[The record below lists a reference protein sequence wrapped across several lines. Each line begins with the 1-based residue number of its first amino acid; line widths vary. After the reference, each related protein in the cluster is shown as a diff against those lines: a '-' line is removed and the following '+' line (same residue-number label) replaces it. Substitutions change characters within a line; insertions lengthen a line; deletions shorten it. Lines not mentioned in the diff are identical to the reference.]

1 MQDEA
6 RQGSAAEQIHE
17 RWSRASFLYGSPS
30 AYGLITDAMPV
41 SNGQILV
48 AASGY
53 SVGGGAGV
61 PLHTAGG
68 AGPDALLEEVFPML
82 EADDLSR
89 NILRMTFGDC
99 LVQREHPWSRYCAA
113 LVEAELVRYLSASDR
128 HEEKSFSSVCE
139 ELGCRLSDSLDSLR
153 AWMEQG
159 DTSRGSSHRG
169 RGNASIGAEYYEV
182 SLGACRI
189 VPAKESGS
197 YMLDILSAGN
207 FGLFLLDGK
216 GMYPLWSQGTRAVSP
231 DDRVALSGRRVT
243 LKHPEPF
250 GLFLLSGTVCSALL
264 SSENTSVHGEAGPV
278 RARMLLERRLLNILR
293 TASIEDEI
301 GLRATQQLSDL
312 AVRQDSISGAM
323 ATIAQGGYDDL
334 RSACVARLETLEQDL
349 DLLPDGYNP
358 EREPPIR
365 SRAETEA
372 NFARELF
379 SKRPELREIMR
390 TTLADRVRGQLD
402 RLDTDAEGGALPPA
416 GWEDAAGESE
426 GTVDLKDLTAV
437 RVYAVLRRYDR
448 FNDEDRMHMRCARQA
463 LHSLLAEHWITL
475 RPLLCAAGGPGG
487 NSAGAEPAV
496 AVESAVAVEHDP
508 AAEHYACCI
517 DLNRRLE
524 QLLSMRRGVL
534 RELRERLEQLLDI
547 LDIGAGDWT
556 QGRADALDCQQ
567 LLITL
572 SRGLGEPYG
581 TAAQTW
587 QTETEHLHSLQAAYT
602 AERERL
608 LDRDIAAGGGFA
620 ERYRHMMEGAWSDE
634 AFAACRASVM
644 EAGGDAA
651 VGIIDAV
658 RVLSKGIERLG
669 GQIRDRE
676 AAGECIR
683 EISEDFHWQFA
694 CLRAA
699 VYGDETDA
707 DGVRSLV
714 DEATRVAYRQ
724 GVQKWQEDRNLQQRR
739 AEVYAAYRDS
749 YGTYLES

>member
-6 RQGSAAEQIHE
+6 RKGPAVEQLQKK
-17 RWSRASFLYGSPS
+17 WSRASFLYGSPS

-128 HEEKSFSSVCE
+128 YGETSFPSVCE

-159 DTSRGSSHRG
+159 DAPRGSSHRG

-189 VPAKESGS
+189 TPEEESGS
-197 YMLDILSAGN
+197 YTLDILSAGN
-207 FGLFLLDGK
+207 FGLFLLDGQ

-264 SSENTSVHGEAGPV
+264 SSENTSAHGEAGSV

-293 TASIEDEI
+293 TASTEDEI

-334 RSACVARLETLEQDL
+334 RSACADRLEKLEQDL
-349 DLLPDGYNP
+349 DLLPDGYDP
-358 EREPPIR
+358 KREPSIR
-365 SRAETEA
+365 SRGETEA

-390 TTLADRVRGQLD
+390 TTLADRVREQLD

-416 GWEDAAGESE
+416 GWEDAAGEQE
-426 GTVDLKDLTAV
+426 GTVDLNDLTAV

-448 FNDEDRMHMRCARQA
+448 FNDEDRMHIRCARQA
-463 LHSLLAEHWITL
+463 LHFLLAEHWITL
-475 RPLLCAAGGPGG
+475 RPLLCEKGCPG
-487 NSAGAEPAV
+487 
-496 AVESAVAVEHDP
+496 HDP
-508 AAEHYACCI
+508 EEVGHDAVVEHYACCV

-556 QGRADALDCQQ
+556 QGRADAQDCQQ
-567 LLITL
+567 LLTAL
-572 SRGLGEPYG
+572 SQGLGGPLV
-581 TAAQTW
+581 TVAQTW
-587 QTETEHLHSLQAAYT
+587 YTDTDRFNALQSAYT
-602 AERERL
+602 AEREL
-608 LDRDIAAGGGFA
+608 LFARDTADGGGFA
-620 ERYRHMMEGAWSDE
+620 KSYRHMIEGTWPEASSEACLAWV
-634 AFAACRASVM
+634 R
-644 EAGGDAA
+644 EAGDDESIA
-651 VGIIDAV
+651 ILDAV

-707 DGVRSLV
+707 DDVRSLV